1 MIKNIVAICENKEC
15 VNALVKACNKIGYN
29 LETEI
34 QKNNI
39 IIDEV
44 CEEKIKKADAV
55 LFSLSCSIEEVE
67 GIERFIDCEYYEVDL
82 ETVINNADM
91 VLKEI
96 EMDIN

>member
-1 MIKNIVAICENKEC
+1 MKNIVAICENKEC
-15 VNALVKACNKIGYN
+15 VNALVKACNDIGYN
-29 LETEI
+29 IDTEI

-44 CEEKIKKADAV
+44 SEEKIKKADAV
-55 LFSLSCSIEEVE
+55 LFTLNCTIEEVE
-67 GIERFIDCEYYEVDL
+67 GIERFIDCEYYEVDPDV
-82 ETVINNADM
+82 VINNTDI